1 MGQRLGVIK
10 GVVIGLLVAALTG
23 CSSAGDPGSSMVVA
37 PDGAS
42 SAAPTTVAPIS
53 TSPPTTVSTTS
64 TSVAVS
70 TMTEPVRTG
79 SAPPAWLG
87 TRELPLRPG
96 ETNGIAQ
103 PTPVE
108 FVDRQLWTEDVL
120 TPPGD
125 EVFVSSVTTPPP
137 PDVIARSTWRE
148 QCPVALADL
157 SYAQVSFVGFDG
169 LFHTGEFILHRE
181 ITPDVVEIF
190 RELHAIGFP
199 IEEMRVTT
207 QEAVDAHP
215 TGDSNN
221 TSSFVCRP
229 AVNSGN
235 WSRHAHGGAIDI
247 NPFHNPYVLG
257 DLVLPELASAYLD
270 RDRDVPGMITP
281 EVEELFATIGWGWGG
296 DWNSASDW
304 MHFSDTGG

>member
-1 MGQRLGVIK
+1 MAQHLGVIK
-10 GVVIGLLVAALTG
+10 VVVTGLLAFAALIG
-23 CSSAGDPGSSMVVA
+23 CSSASDPGGSAV
-37 PDGAS
+37 
-42 SAAPTTVAPIS
+42 AAPATTTTTS
-53 TSPPTTVSTTS
+53 TSTSTTTTTTTTTT

-70 TMTEPVRTG
+70 TTTEPVRTG

-87 TRELPLRPG
+87 TRELPLRSG

-103 PTPVE
+103 PTPAE

-120 TPPGD
+120 PPPSND
-125 EVFVSSVTTPPP
+125 VFVSSVTTPPP
-137 PDVIARSTWRE
+137 PDVVARSTWRE
-148 QCPVALADL
+148 ECPVAREDL

-190 RELHAIGFP
+190 RELHAMEFP

-247 NPFHNPYVLG
+247 NPFHNPYVKG

-281 EVEELFATIGWGWGG
+281 EVEALFATIGWGWGG
-296 DWNSASDW
+296 DWSSASDW